1 MISFI
6 ITISVKTSLSVLVDT
21 KAEKKKN
28 QNNTKA
34 VLTCPPVQWPSV
46 LVTWEIVL
54 RDKQLCFRAYRRDT
68 NQTTGGNCTDKRITW
83 ASGPDENPAL
93 QIGPVAITHDGNYTC
108 QIATSN
114 GNFQHEYHLQV
125 LGAPEVFLVLIEK
138 GTAVCKEVSEKLP
151 AQTSRTP
158 EGDCVT
164 EQEPYWGKGT
174 ATVQSTCP
182 GRAASC
188 VLLCLPLDWQQES
201 VHGIGSSVL
210 VTWEIVL
217 RDKPHCFRAYRR
229 DTNQTTGG
237 NCTDKRI
244 TWASGP
250 DGNPALQ
257 IDPVAI
263 THDGN
268 YTCQIATSNGNF
280 QHEYHLQVLVPPEV
294 TLVQTE
300 KGTAVCK
307 AAVGKPAAQISWTP
321 EGDCATEQE
330 PYWGNGTVTVQSTCR
345 WGGRHVLNVSC
356 SVSHLTGNKS
366 LSIELDKGVRTLGF
380 PGSDLLIILCVKSS
394 LLLVILVFVG
404 FIHFQRTNDCRSR
417 K

>member
-1 MISFI
+1 MALKKLKQCSI
-6 ITISVKTSLSVLVDT
+6 KVD
-21 KAEKKKN
+21 
-28 QNNTKA
+28 
-34 VLTCPPVQWPSV
+34 
-46 LVTWEIVL
+46 
-54 RDKQLCFRAYRRDT
+54 
-68 NQTTGGNCTDKRITW
+68 
-83 ASGPDENPAL
+83 
-93 QIGPVAITHDGNYTC
+93 PVAITHDGNYTC

-125 LGAPEVFLVLIEK
+125 LVPPKVTLTQTEK
-138 GTAVCKEVSEKLP
+138 GTAVCKAAAGKP
-151 AQTSRTP
+151 AAQISWTP
-158 EGDCVT
+158 EGDCAT
-164 EQEPYWGKGT
+164 EQEPYWGNGT
-174 ATVQSTCP
+174 VTVQSTCHWED
-182 GRAASC
+182 RHVLNVSC
-188 VLLCLPLDWQQES
+188 SVSHLTGNKSLSIQLSQGSEIQAHFILYIIAPIFIILIVAGSIWLLK
-201 VHGIGSSVL
+201 I
-210 VTWEIVL
+210 
-217 RDKPHCFRAYRR
+217 
-229 DTNQTTGG
+229 
-237 NCTDKRI
+237 
-244 TWASGP
+244 SGCRKCKLKKTEHTP
-250 DGNPALQ
+250 VVEE

-366 LSIELDKGVRTLGF
+366 LSIELDKGQDLE
-380 PGSDLLIILCVKSS
+380 DLLTPCRGAELGADRLLRGLFPEILRAR
-394 LLLVILVFVG
+394 LLLVPKDPWLDAEQYVICFMAEAGESNSTSSNHELNVLSMLISKNSSLTG
-404 FIHFQRTNDCRSR
+404 DKNSDYRSEVHQAVR
-417 K
+417 SFADT

>member
-1 MISFI
+1 MELDQ
-6 ITISVKTSLSVLVDT
+6 VKTSLSELVD
-21 KAEKKKN
+21 
-28 QNNTKA
+28 TKA
-34 VLTCPPVQWPSV
+34 VLTCRPVLW
-46 LVTWEIVL
+46 L
-54 RDKQLCFRAYRRDT
+54 
-68 NQTTGGNCTDKRITW
+68 
-83 ASGPDENPAL
+83 
-93 QIGPVAITHDGNYTC
+93 
-108 QIATSN
+108 
-114 GNFQHEYHLQV
+114 
-125 LGAPEVFLVLIEK
+125 
-138 GTAVCKEVSEKLP
+138 
-151 AQTSRTP
+151 
-158 EGDCVT
+158 
-164 EQEPYWGKGT
+164 
-174 ATVQSTCP
+174 
-182 GRAASC
+182 
-188 VLLCLPLDWQQES
+188 
-201 VHGIGSSVL
+201 SVL

-217 RDKPHCFRAYRR
+217 RDKPPCFRAYRR
-229 DTNQTTGG
+229 DTNQTIGG

-244 TWASGP
+244 TWASRP
-250 DGNPALQ
+250 DENPALQ

-268 YTCQIATSNGNF
+268 YTCQMATSDGNF
-280 QHEYHLQVLVPPEV
+280 HHEYHLQVLVPPEV

-307 AAVGKPAAQISWTP
+307 AAVGKPAAQIFWTP

-345 WGGRHVLNVSC
+345 WEDRHVLNVSC

-366 LSIELDKGVRTLGF
+366 LSIELNKGVRTLGF